1 MTLKQTR
8 LGLTW
13 LALMGLSVGCASKDD
28 TAESGPDGC
37 PEGTV
42 DNGEGGVH
50 RR

>member
-8 LGLTW
+8 LGLTQ

-28 TAESGPDGC
+28 TAESDRTDA

-42 DNGEGGVH
+42 DNGRGRH